1 MQINAADRIDR
12 IDRTRA
18 EWAREEPDLDTSPM
32 EVIGRVLRVAHLAD
46 ARIRPVLR
54 RTGLD
59 RGAFD
64 VLATLRRAGHP
75 YRLTPTV
82 LYQELVLTSG
92 AVTHRVD
99 ALARAGL
106 VERVPDPND
115 RRSSLVALTGRG
127 RAVVDDA
134 MAAHMRCEAEMIAG
148 MPGDSRR
155 ALAVLLRH
163 LLLDMEAHGM
173 EEQHE

>member
-1 MQINAADRIDR
+1 MDR

-18 EWAREEPDLDTSPM
+18 EWAREEPELDTSPM
-32 EVIGRVLRVAHLAD
+32 EIIGRVLRAAQLAD

-54 RTGLD
+54 GAGLD

-75 YRLTPTV
+75 YRMTPTA

-92 AVTHRVD
+92 AITHRVD

-106 VERVPDPND
+106 VERVLDPDD
-115 RRSSLVALTGRG
+115 RRSSLVALTRRG

-134 MAAHMRCEAEMIAG
+134 MAAHMRCEAEMIAAL
-148 MPGDSRR
+148 PVDSRR

-163 LLLDMEAHGM
+163 LLLDMETQVM
-173 EEQHE
+173 EEAT